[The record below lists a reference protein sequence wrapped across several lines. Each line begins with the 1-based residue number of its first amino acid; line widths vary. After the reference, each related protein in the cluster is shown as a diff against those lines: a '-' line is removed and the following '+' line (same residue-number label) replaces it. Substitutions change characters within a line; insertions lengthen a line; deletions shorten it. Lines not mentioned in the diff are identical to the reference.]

1 MTRTTRHPILNEIK
15 TRFSNRAL
23 TEKEVPQEAY
33 EAMVEAASFAPSS
46 FNEQPWRFYIAR
58 GERKEKLLQTLTP
71 MNQEWAIRA
80 DALVLTVSKQTF
92 TMNGKPNPWHLSD
105 AGCATGFFMLEAE
118 RRGLTAH
125 PMAGFDQKAAREAM
139 GVPEEFALV
148 HVMAVGYPG
157 DFDKLSERNQARN
170 HPAPR
175 KPIEEIML

>member
-1 MTRTTRHPILNEIK
+1 MTRTSRHTILSEIK

-23 TEKEVPQEAY
+23 TEKNVPLEAY
-33 EAMVEAASFAPSS
+33 EAMVEAASFAPSC

-71 MNQEWAIRA
+71 MNREWACRA

-92 TMNGKPNPWHLSD
+92 TSNGKPNPWHLSD
-105 AGCATGFFMLEAE
+105 AGCAAGYFMLEAE

-125 PMAGFDQKAAREAM
+125 PMAGFDQKAAREVM
-139 GVPEEFALV
+139 GVPEEFDLV

-157 DFDKLSERNQARN
+157 DLDKLSEKNQARN

-175 KPIEEIML
+175 KPIEEFLL